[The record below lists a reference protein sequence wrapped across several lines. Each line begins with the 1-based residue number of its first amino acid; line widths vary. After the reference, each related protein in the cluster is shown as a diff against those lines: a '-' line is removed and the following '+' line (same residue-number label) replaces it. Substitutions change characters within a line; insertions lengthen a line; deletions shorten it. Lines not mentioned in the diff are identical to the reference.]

1 MYIATLDTDTSVRT
15 VNRTNFVRLVLAR
28 QDRAVAFQHS
38 QHLDRQT
45 TADRAVSTAATRF
58 DNPNNRT
65 TGALPRVQGDGNLHR
80 LTALFP
86 RLHTENGLR
95 KLHSLV
101 HQRKGV
107 RVGQLSH
114 MSEHIRNIALGR
126 SLLAILHQQVHNELQ
141 EGILPGR
148 KRVQGI
154 GKGLCRGYR

>member
-1 MYIATLDTDTSVRT
+1 MYIATLDTDTSICT
-15 VNRTNFVRLVLAR
+15 VNRTDFVRLVLAR
-28 QDRAVAFQHS
+28 QDRTVAFQHS

-45 TADRAVSTAATRF
+45 TTNRAVSTAAARF

-65 TGALPRVQGDGNLHR
+65 TSALPCVQGDRNLHR
-80 LTALFP
+80 LSALFP

-114 MSEHIRNIALGR
+114 MREHISNIALGR
-126 SLLAILHQQVHNELQ
+126 SLLAILHQQVHNKLQ
-141 EGILPGR
+141 EGVLPGR

-154 GKGLCRGYR
+154 GKGLCGSHR